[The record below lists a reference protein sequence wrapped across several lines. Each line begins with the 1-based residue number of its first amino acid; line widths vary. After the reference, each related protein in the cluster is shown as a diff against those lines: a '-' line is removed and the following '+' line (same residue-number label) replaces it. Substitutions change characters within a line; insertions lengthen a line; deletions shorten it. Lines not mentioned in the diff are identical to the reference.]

1 MKILTV
7 NLANGASQERTLE
20 DPLLGGRLLT
30 GTLVSEMVPPKADP
44 LGPENILVFAAGPL
58 SGRNTSTGG
67 RLSVGGKSP
76 LTGGIKEANA
86 GGMGGDSLAALGY
99 RAIVFTGVRPAGS
112 LSIFILDE
120 KGPRLADGKPYQ
132 NLWNSQ
138 LAEALKKDFGDGY
151 VFICNGYAG
160 EHLYK
165 GAGIAVSDAEDRPFR
180 LAARGGL
187 GAVMGSKGL
196 KAVLVRK
203 ITGKTSIATDKEART
218 KIVEFNKFVAANER
232 VTTLRKF
239 GTASTVMQ
247 VQTMG
252 GLPVRNFSIG
262 RMENAEGISA
272 ETMYDLI
279 MERGGVGTPT
289 HACMRGCV
297 IQCSNVFPKED
308 GTLEVSPIE
317 FETLGLCGSNL
328 DISSLDE
335 VARLNYLCNELGLD
349 TIEVG
354 AALGVMMEAA
364 ETGCAPQPYK
374 SMNLPHFGDGKHA
387 AEVLEEIA
395 TGGELGKLIAN
406 GVVHTG
412 KALNVKRI
420 PAVKGQAMSAY
431 DPRVVKGTGVT
442 FATSP
447 MGADHTAGLT
457 VFLPINHMD
466 PSKAVGASRA
476 MQIQR
481 AAYDA
486 LGLCSFNTGAV
497 GQRPDFA
504 VNMMRA
510 AYGVDLPDDWLNQ
523 LGLRT
528 IKLEIQ
534 FNRAAG
540 FTAEDDRLPDYFVKE
555 QVAPNNTI
563 FDVPLEEMDAM
574 WN

>member
-1 MKILTV
+1 VKILTV
-7 NLANGASQERTLE
+7 NLTNGVSEERTLE

-30 GTLVSEMVPPKADP
+30 GMLISEMVPPKADP

-58 SGRNTSTGG
+58 SGRNVSTGG
-67 RLSVGGKSP
+67 RLSIGGKSP

-86 GGMGGDSLAALGY
+86 GGMGGDSIAALGY
-99 RAIVFTGVRPAGS
+99 RAIVFTGMRPAGS
-112 LSIFILDE
+112 LSVLILDE
-120 KGPRLADGKPYQ
+120 KGSRLVDGTPYQ
-132 NLWNSQ
+132 NMWNSQ
-138 LAEALKKDFGDGY
+138 LAEALKKDFGEGY

-165 GAGIAVSDAEDRPFR
+165 GAGIAVSDAEDQPFR

-187 GAVMGSKGL
+187 GAVMGSKGV
-196 KAVLVRK
+196 KAVLLRK
-203 ITGKTSIATDKEART
+203 ITGKTSLATGKEART
-218 KIVEFNKFVAANER
+218 KIVEFNKFVATNER

-239 GTASTVMQ
+239 GTASTVMP

-262 RMENAEGISA
+262 QLKDADGLSA

-279 MERGGVGTPT
+279 LARGGVGMPT

-297 IQCSNVFPKED
+297 IQCSNIFPKQD
-308 GTLEVSPIE
+308 GTLAASPIE

-328 DISSLDE
+328 DITCLDE
-335 VARLNYLCNELGLD
+335 VAHLNCLCNELGLD
-349 TIEVG
+349 TIETG

-364 ETGCAPQPYK
+364 ETDCAPQPYK
-374 SMNLPHFGDGKHA
+374 SMNLPRFGDGKRA
-387 AEVLEEIA
+387 AEILEEIA
-395 TGGELGKLIAN
+395 TGGELGKLIAH

-412 KALNVKRI
+412 KALDVKRI

-442 FATSP
+442 YATSP

-466 PSKAVGASRA
+466 ASKAVGASRA

-486 LGLCSFNTGAV
+486 LGLCAFNTGAV

-504 VNMMRA
+504 VNMMRST
-510 AYGVDLPDDWLNQ
+510 YDVDLPDDWLNQ

-555 QVAPNNTI
+555 QVAPNNAI
-563 FDVPLEEMDAM
+563 FDVPLEEIDTM

>member
-1 MKILTV
+1 MKTLTV
-7 NLANGASQERTLE
+7 NLATGTLQEKPLA

-30 GTLVSEMVPPKADP
+30 GMLVSELVPPKTDP
-44 LGPENILVFAAGPL
+44 LGPENILAFAAGPL
-58 SGRNTSTGG
+58 SGRNVSTGG

-76 LTGGIKEANA
+76 LTQGIKEANA
-86 GGMGGDSLAALGY
+86 GGMGGDSIAALGY
-99 RAIVFTGVRPAGS
+99 RAIVFTGMRPAGD

-120 KGPRLADGKPYQ
+120 EGGRLADGRAYA
-132 NLWNSQ
+132 NMWNSQ
-138 LAEALKKDFGDGY
+138 LVKALKKDFGDGY

-160 EHLYK
+160 EHQYK
-165 GAGIAVSDAEDRPFR
+165 AAGVAVSDVEDQPFR

-203 ITGKTSIATDKEART
+203 ITSKTILATSKDART
-218 KIVEFNKFVAANER
+218 KIVDFNKFVAGSER
-232 VTTLRKF
+232 VVTLRKF
-239 GTASTVMQ
+239 GTASTVMP

-262 RMENAEGISA
+262 QIENAEGLSA
-272 ETMYDLI
+272 ETMYNLI
-279 MERGGVGTPT
+279 LERGGAGSPT

-297 IQCSNVFPKED
+297 IQCSNIFPKED
-308 GTLEVSPIE
+308 GTLAVSPVE

-328 DISSLDE
+328 DITNIDE
-335 VARLNYLCNELGLD
+335 IARLNCLCNELGLD

-364 ETGCAPQPYK
+364 ETGCAPEPYK
-374 SMNLPHFGDGKHA
+374 SMNLPYFGDSKRA

-412 KALNVKRI
+412 KTLGVKRI

-442 FATSP
+442 YATSP

-466 PSKAVGASRA
+466 ASKAVSASRA

-504 VNMMRA
+504 VNMIRTT
-510 AYGVDLPDDWLNQ
+510 YDIDLPDDWLNE

-528 IKLEIQ
+528 IRMEIA

-540 FTAEDDRLPDYFVKE
+540 FTAEDDRLPDYFVND
-555 QVAPNNTI
+555 QVAPNNTT
-563 FDVPLEEMDAM
+563 FDVPAAELDAM